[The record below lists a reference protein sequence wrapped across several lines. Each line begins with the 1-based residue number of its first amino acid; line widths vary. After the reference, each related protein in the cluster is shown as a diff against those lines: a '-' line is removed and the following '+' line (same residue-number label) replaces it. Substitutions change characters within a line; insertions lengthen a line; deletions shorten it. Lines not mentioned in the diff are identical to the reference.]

1 MNNIQK
7 TQSSA
12 LALAEYKIDGGQ
24 VLTADTVRNYLTS
37 GNGKVSDQEV
47 IMFIE
52 LCKAQKLNPF
62 VRDAYLVKM
71 GDKYPAQIIVG
82 KDVFIKRASEN
93 PNFNGMKAGIVIL
106 DKSGQIQ
113 EREGALKL
121 PGEELVGGWCEVY
134 LKDKDYPTKALVSF
148 EEYAQKKNDGTLNS
162 MWSSKGATMIR
173 KVAQSQALREAF
185 PNELRGLYQ
194 QEEMGRT
201 EKLPEK
207 EVKVGYATVGQKQG
221 IMKLASMKSL
231 YDYEKPKD
239 ISKMEE
245 FCDSN
250 GYNLKELKY
259 EEVDEILDLLS
270 KYEPKDINNIVIDT
284 DFVEVEIQE
293 GQVTLEEIK

>member
-1 MNNIQK
+1 MNNKVVKQ
-7 TQSSA
+7 SA
-12 LALAEYKIDGGQ
+12 LALAEYTLPGGQ
-24 VLTADTVRNYLTS
+24 KLTADTVKNYIAPTATE
-37 GNGKVSDQEV
+37 QEML
-47 IMFIE
+47 MFIE
-52 LCKAQKLNPF
+52 LCKAQNLNPF
-62 VRDAYLVKM
+62 VRDAYLVKY
-71 GDKYPAQIIVG
+71 GNQAAQIIVG

-93 PNFNGMKAGIVIL
+93 PNFNGMKAGIVVL
-106 DKSGQIQ
+106 DKNGNIQ

-134 LKDKDYPTKALVSF
+134 LKDKDFPTKALVSF
-148 EEYAQKKNDGTLNS
+148 EEYAQKTKEGKLNS

-185 PNELRGLYQ
+185 PKELRGLYQ
-194 QEEMGRT
+194 QEEMGI
-201 EKLPEK
+201 EQKLPEK
-207 EVKVGYATVGQKQG
+207 EVKIGYATSGQKQG
-221 IMKLASMKSL
+221 IMKLASMKGL

-270 KYEPKDINNIVIDT
+270 KYEPKDVNNIVIDT